1 MKEVTVNTK
10 SLALVTLLAVVGATA
25 SAQEATPWPEL
36 DNLVSHKARAEVKAE
51 LAQARA
57 KGFAFTGGEATIF
70 RDAPVVGTRD
80 RAAVRAEARAAA
92 KARAATPAASQDP
105 TAGLMYVGG

>member
-1 MKEVTVNTK
+1 MTTK
-10 SLALVTLLAVVGATA
+10 SLALAALLAAVGTTA
-25 SAQEATPWPEL
+25 SAQEATPWPEF
-36 DNLVSHKARAEVKAE
+36 DNFVSHKTRAEVKAE

-57 KGFAFTGGEATIF
+57 EGFAFTGGEATVF
-70 RDAPVVGTRD
+70 REAPVVGTRD

-92 KARAATPAASQDP
+92 KARAAAPAAPQDP